1 LLFATNNTE
10 RARIDSSGN
19 LLVGTTVAPN
29 ANAKIRSSTGIQYNN
44 SVLLDVSNPNGKV
57 FTITGGSNGS
67 STFVE
72 VEILTFEGYFK
83 AVYFCIN
90 SGGSWENDKYNEIT
104 SGTPATVTVAG
115 NNTATLTLTVACTT
129 SFTPLMRVAMGSNL
143 VSIS

>member
-1 LLFATNNTE
+1 
-10 RARIDSSGN
+10 
-19 LLVGTTVAPN
+19 
-29 ANAKIRSSTGIQYNN
+29 
-44 SVLLDVSNPNGKV
+44 VLLDVSNPNGKV